1 MSPTRR
7 RRQCINVR
15 AVVEIHF
22 RGSWKVRFGPGGLY
36 QRLAWR
42 LKKPDGRE
50 QKLGVLGICVAN
62 SLISALRHG
71 NIQHHFVDV
80 DLHYASEDLSSEDL
94 SSEDLR
100 SDEFADGS
108 LCVRVLVETQANTEL
123 IQALLEEIVRND
135 SIVRQLMPRRAR
147 ITLSA
152 LTRPSDVAR
161 M

>member
-80 DLHYASEDLSSEDL
+80 NLHYASEDLR
-94 SSEDLR
+94 SEDLR

-135 SIVRQLMPRRAR
+135 SIVRQLMPRLAR
-147 ITLSA
+147 INLSA